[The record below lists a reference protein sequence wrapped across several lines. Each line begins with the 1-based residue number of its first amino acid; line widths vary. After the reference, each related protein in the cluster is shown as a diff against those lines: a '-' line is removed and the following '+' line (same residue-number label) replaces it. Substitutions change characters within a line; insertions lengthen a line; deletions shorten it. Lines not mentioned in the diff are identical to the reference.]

1 MDIVDQLP
9 SALLSELRSLRQA
22 TQAVTAYRGASFT
35 ESEDAA
41 ILLAH
46 VQDGTPLRCISL
58 ANRPV
63 EAAKSRWWQKLKHL
77 KNLHLLLSV
86 HEDASEHSERQ
97 RDAVY
102 GRELLGLSI
111 EVPWSAWEGFEAG
124 TGFETGMVF
133 EYYAQVPGRFV
144 VRFLPDSDCED
155 IGMSWAELLGEQ
167 CCLASTSE
175 KAVLL
180 HTLQSQLLTL
190 QPRGQ
195 PPKNTVW
202 DQRKAAWI
210 RSDGMQHNDV
220 SLDSTLALH
229 VRICIL

>member
-1 MDIVDQLP
+1 MNDDGNVTIDLRP
-9 SALLSELRSLRQA
+9 RGRMTCARLALLR
-22 TQAVTAYRGASFT
+22 
-35 ESEDAA
+35 AA
-41 ILLAH
+41 
-46 VQDGTPLRCISL
+46 
-58 ANRPV
+58 
-63 EAAKSRWWQKLKHL
+63 LKHL

-180 HTLQSQLLTL
+180 HTRCSRSFSLCSPVANLLRT
-190 QPRGQ
+190 QCGISGRQHGFAQ
-195 PPKNTVW
+195 MACNTTTYP
-202 DQRKAAWI
+202 WI
-210 RSDGMQHNDV
+210 VRSHCM
-220 SLDSTLALH
+220 
-229 VRICIL
+229 